1 MGRRSINT
9 TKSGKYMNPT
19 DQARKEARKREL
31 KKNKKQRM
39 MVRSAVLKTKDPR
52 AIFFDMEALD
62 ELELNPESVTELN
75 EKVIKDKRKK
85 LKETLERVL
94 KLYRKEDPD
103 MYVEFKA
110 MEVDYEKKRAE
121 KLRKFEAI
129 RDARQVNVES
139 IPLPDTPDVPSLI
152 PLPQDIPLPGAQPP
166 SILKRTSSY
175 GIPMPPPGPPPGPPP
190 SLFPGLPPGKKPPGA
205 PPGLPPYATTPYA
218 PRSPPR
224 VSFAGVGP
232 EEDNEAYNPE
242 EDVSD
247 MEDEENMDD
256 ASSTSSSSGSED
268 GGDED
273 NTDREDDED
282 EREMNTQDLDI
293 RQREGEGAGHPK
305 GEKRRK
311 EGRLP
316 PGMTAL
322 QAAMLRMA
330 GQEVPM
336 VEDDEEDD
344 EEEDEVEAE
353 KEAEK
358 EEDKQPQRSMMAPV
372 GVLPPR
378 PLQGIP
384 QGPPTVN
391 PPSAPPGPPPGPPA
405 RPPPGPPPGFPL
417 PNFVRPPMVPP
428 RGMPPRMPPPGPPP
442 GRPRAPPPGPPPGVP
457 PPLLR
462 AGLPPQRLPP
472 PPPPGVGPPP
482 RLMPPRMRPP
492 APGMQQQQEN
502 PNVLSA
508 PPSIH
513 KLPIKPDD
521 HLADKKSSAT
531 IEAKPQIRNLQ
542 ADVTRFMPTS
552 LRVKRDKGKA
562 KGLKTGAGADED
574 MIKSV
579 PVPKAQPT
587 VATATK
593 DDAYDQFMKEMSGL
607 MSGPQGEET

>member
-39 MVRSAVLKTKDPR
+39 MVRSAVLKTKDPSG
-52 AIFFDMEALD
+52 IFNDLEALD
-62 ELELNPESVTELN
+62 ELELNPETVTELN

-85 LKETLERVL
+85 LKETLDRVL
-94 KLYRKEDPD
+94 KLYRREDPD
-103 MYVEFKA
+103 TYVEFKA

-139 IPLPDTPDVPSLI
+139 IPLPDTPDMPSLI

-166 SILKRTSSY
+166 SILKRTSAF
-175 GIPMPPPGPPPGPPP
+175 GIPLPPPGPPPGPPP
-190 SLFPGLPPGKKPPGA
+190 SIVPGLPPGKKPPGA
-205 PPGLPPYATTPYA
+205 PPGLPPYATGPYA

-224 VSFAGVGP
+224 VSFAGLAPP
-232 EEDNEAYNPE
+232 EESEPYNPE
-242 EDVSD
+242 QDVSD
-247 MEDEENMDD
+247 IEDEENMDD
-256 ASSTSSSSGSED
+256 ASSSSSSSGSED
-268 GGDED
+268 ED
-273 NTDREDDED
+273 EDDED
-282 EREMNTQDLDI
+282 DEDDDDDEDQVEGDEERPPAATTEDYS
-293 RQREGEGAGHPK
+293 QRELEG
-305 GEKRRK
+305 RRPRGDK
-311 EGRLP
+311 ERKKEMRLP

-330 GQEVPM
+330 GQEVP
-336 VEDDEEDD
+336 VVEEDE
-344 EEEDEVEAE
+344 EEEDEEMEEEE
-353 KEAEK
+353 KRREGTENK
-358 EEDKQPQRSMMAPV
+358 PESLQRVAVVP
-372 GVLPPR
+372 VLPPR
-378 PLQGIP
+378 PPPGIP
-384 QGPPTVN
+384 LVQPGVV
-391 PPSAPPGPPPGPPA
+391 AIPPGPPPGPPV

-417 PNFVRPPMVPP
+417 PNFVRPPLL
-428 RGMPPRMPPPGPPP
+428 RGMPPRMLPPGPPP

-457 PPLLR
+457 PLIRR
-462 AGLPPQRLPP
+462 ALPPHRLPP
-472 PPPPGVGPPP
+472 PPGLGPPP
-482 RLMPPRMRPP
+482 GMMPPRMRPP
-492 APGMQQQQEN
+492 VPAAQHEN

-513 KLPIKPDD
+513 KLPMKPDD
-521 HLADKKSSAT
+521 ITVEKKSSAT

-552 LRVKRDKGKA
+552 LRVKRDKGKS
-562 KGLKTGAGADED
+562 KGQKSDSGMEEKL
-574 MIKSV
+574 IKSV

-587 VATATK
+587 VPTATK

-607 MSGPQGEET
+607 MTVQEEET

>member
-39 MVRSAVLKTKDPR
+39 MVRSAVLKTKDPKS
-52 AIFFDMEALD
+52 IFYDMEALD
-62 ELELNPESVTELN
+62 ELELNPETVTELN

-94 KLYRKEDPD
+94 KLYRREDPD

-139 IPLPDTPDVPSLI
+139 IPLPETPDVPSLI

-175 GIPMPPPGPPPGPPP
+175 GMPLPPPGPPPGPPP
-190 SLFPGLPPGKKPPGA
+190 SLFPGLPPGKKPPGP

-224 VSFAGVGP
+224 VSFTGVAP
-232 EEDNEAYNPE
+232 EEEGEAYNPD

-256 ASSTSSSSGSED
+256 GSSSSSSSETED
-268 GGDED
+268 EGDED
-273 NTDREDDED
+273 NTDKEDDDD
-282 EREMNTQDLDI
+282 EQEMDAENLEQTD
-293 RQREGEGAGHPK
+293 REGLAMGRSK
-305 GEKRRK
+305 MKK

-316 PGMTAL
+316 PGMSAL

-336 VEDDEEDD
+336 VEEDD
-344 EEEDEVEAE
+344 AEEEEEEDHEEE
-353 KEAEK
+353 ENKKLEK
-358 EEDKQPQRSMMAPV
+358 EEDKPRSMMAPM
-372 GVLPPR
+372 GLMPPR
-378 PLQGIP
+378 APQGEP
-384 QGPPTVN
+384 QGPPAVN
-391 PPSAPPGPPPGPPA
+391 PPGAPPGPPPGPPA
-405 RPPPGPPPGFPL
+405 RPPPGPPPGFPM
-417 PNFVRPPMVPP
+417 PNFARVPPP
-428 RGMPPRMPPPGPPP
+428 RGLPPRMLPPGPPP

-457 PPLLR
+457 PLMR
-462 AGLPPQRLPP
+462 AGLPPHRLPP
-472 PPPPGVGPPP
+472 PPGMGPPLRMMPP
-482 RLMPPRMRPP
+482 RLRPP
-492 APGMQQQQEN
+492 VPGMPQPQQHEN

-513 KLPIKPDD
+513 KLPVKPDD
-521 HLADKKSSAT
+521 RLIEKKSSAT

-552 LRVKRDKGKA
+552 LRVKRDKGRA
-562 KGLKTGAGADED
+562 KGLKTGPGAEED

-587 VATATK
+587 VPTATK

-607 MSGPQGEET
+607 MSVPQGEET